1 MPMER
6 LEDTKPLFSLIMPV
20 YGVESYIADSI
31 ADLLTQ
37 TFGDFELIVVD
48 DCSPDRS
55 IAIVEDLAQADSRV
69 TIVHHEHNRGLSQA
83 RNTGIRA
90 ASGEWLTFP
99 DPDDRYD
106 SNMLELIRSAIV
118 SSPAD
123 LVIFGHTQEYYG
135 PNNEHLYDNPIEL
148 ENGRYRGAAEIAR
161 GTLELERQ
169 THLGY
174 AWNKVYRTNIVR
186 NAGLFFEND
195 VPLVEDIL
203 FNIAYLRHCN
213 SITTISERPYNY
225 AKRLKN
231 NLTNEFIP
239 NYFELHRRR
248 IAELRNYIDDCGM
261 LDDEAKS
268 TLGALFARYILS
280 SIEQNTNPKAK
291 MTIAQQKAW
300 IEKLFEDEL
309 FVELVPH
316 AHARDSKVL
325 ELCLQILNSRN
336 VPALLAIG
344 NAIHIVRYHGRT
356 IYAKVKSGR

>member
-1 MPMER
+1 MSAESQKTP
-6 LEDTKPLFSLIMPV
+6 PFFSLVMPV

-37 TFGDFELIVVD
+37 SFDDFELIVVD

-55 IAIVEDLAQADSRV
+55 IAIVEDLAHADNRV

-106 SNMLELIRSAIV
+106 SNMLEVIRNAIV

-148 ENGRYRGAAEIAR
+148 ESRQYRGTAEIAC
-161 GTLELERQ
+161 GALKLERQ

-174 AWNKVYRTNIVR
+174 AWNKMYRAGIIRET
-186 NAGLFFEND
+186 GLFFEDD
-195 VPLVEDIL
+195 VPLIEDIL

-225 AKRLKN
+225 AKRLKS

-239 NYFELHRRR
+239 NYYELHRRR
-248 IAELRNYIDDCGM
+248 IAELRNYINDCDM

-268 TLGALFARYILS
+268 TLGALFARYVLS
-280 SIEQNTNPKAK
+280 SIEQNTNPKAH
-291 MTIAQQKAW
+291 MTIGQQKTW
-300 IEKLFEDEL
+300 IEKVFDDDLFI
-309 FVELVPH
+309 ELVPH

-325 ELCLQILNSRN
+325 ELCLQILNSHN
-336 VPALLAIG
+336 IPALLAIG
-344 NAIHIVRYHGRT
+344 NAIHAVRYHGRT
-356 IYAKVKSGR
+356 FYAKVKSGR